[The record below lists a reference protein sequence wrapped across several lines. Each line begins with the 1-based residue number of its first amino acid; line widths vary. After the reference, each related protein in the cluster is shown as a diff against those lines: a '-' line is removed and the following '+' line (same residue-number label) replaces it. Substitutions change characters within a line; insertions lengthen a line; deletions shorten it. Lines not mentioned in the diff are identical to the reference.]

1 MQGHSLIG
9 ALVAALA
16 LVMSGCSPGST
27 DAAPVAASSAARLHP
42 VSGLPVIPLTVE
54 SRDKLHR
61 FDVELASSA
70 AEQSRGLMFRTE
82 LGANEG
88 MVFPFKP
95 HRMASFWMRNT
106 VIGLDIIF
114 VGPDGRILNIAANA
128 VPYDETQL
136 ESEGIAA
143 AVLELAG
150 GRAAQLGIKPG
161 DRVRW

>member
-1 MQGHSLIG
+1 MRRPALHG
-9 ALVAALA
+9 ALVWVLSLTFA
-16 LVMSGCSPGST
+16 GCSPGST
-27 DAAPVAASSAARLHP
+27 DAAPVAASTAARLHP

-54 SRDKLHR
+54 SGGKLHR

-82 LGANEG
+82 LGPDEG

-114 VGPDGRILNIAANA
+114 VGPDGRIINIAANA
-128 VPYDETQL
+128 VPYDETPL
-136 ESEGIAA
+136 ESDGIAA
-143 AVLELAG
+143 AVLELGG
-150 GRAAQLGIKPG
+150 GRAAQLGIRPG

>member
-1 MQGHSLIG
+1 MRTHFLH
-9 ALVAALA
+9 APLAALTLA
-16 LVMSGCSPGST
+16 IAACSPGST
-27 DAAPVAASSAARLHP
+27 DAAPVAASTAARLHP

-54 SRDKLHR
+54 SGGKVHR
-61 FDVELASSA
+61 FEVELASTA

-82 LGANEG
+82 MGANEG

-114 VGPDGRILNIAANA
+114 VGPDGRIINIEADAI
-128 VPYDETQL
+128 PYDELPL
-136 ESEGIAA
+136 ESDGLAA
-143 AVLELAG
+143 AVLELNA